1 MLLGP
6 VLGIEPFLGV
16 SCSFGLFAQGPRYNV
31 LLEGARGKPGE
42 RRELKSLRGF
52 GGTPLEK
59 LEAKPFRL
67 G

>member
-1 MLLGP
+1 MILHR
-6 VLGIEPFLGV
+6 F
-16 SCSFGLFAQGPRYNV
+16 QGPRYNV

-52 GGTPLEK
+52 GGTPLGK